1 MRSKQVQDLLDKCA
15 AAREADKV
23 EPTVITLDRQEAEML
38 DSFLNSYQVE
48 KMWITNTDGQNIKEL
63 EKWEKIAKKVRQQV
77 WDLREE
83 KEEKEEK

>member
-77 WDLREE
+77 WDLGE
-83 KEEKEEK
+83 K